1 MQKDFKGSEPTGLT
15 KGSQISL
22 VPGGGGSNVYIVRGA
37 GIPGRTTW
45 EGKRLWDC
53 KTSTGKWQATVG
65 QQGARSGKIQ
75 LARLNSTTATAVEA
89 EFEIK
94 WESLFYTETKRT
106 VKARGSKKTPGKVVT
121 LHWSMNVRRIIKINK
136 VRHERVIRSH
146 TFKHI
151 CPFKAG

>member
-22 VPGGGGSNVYIVRGA
+22 VPGGSGSTMYVVRGA
-37 GIPGRTTW
+37 GVAGRTTW

-53 KTSTGKWQATVG
+53 KTSTGKWQSTVG
-65 QQGARSGKIQ
+65 QQGPRSGKIR
-75 LARLNSTTATAVEA
+75 LAKHNSKSSTEVEA

-106 VKARGSKKTPGKVVT
+106 VKTRGSKKTQGKVVT
-121 LHWSMNVRRIIKINK
+121 LHWGMNLRRIIKINN
-136 VRHERVIRSH
+136 VRYERVIRSYL
-146 TFKHI
+146 FKQI
-151 CPFKAG
+151 CPFKVG